1 MKFEQQV
8 KEAKAKKLEYRILR
22 DAIFII
28 LGIVFL
34 IISIFSAY
42 AKKQDNFSENS
53 KEKKVIT
60 TTIAL

>member
-8 KEAKAKKLEYRILR
+8 KEAKAKKLEYRMLR
-22 DAIFII
+22 DIIFIV

-34 IISIFSAY
+34 LISIFSSY
-42 AKKQDNFSENS
+42 AKKQENSNNKS

-60 TTIAL
+60 TTIAQ